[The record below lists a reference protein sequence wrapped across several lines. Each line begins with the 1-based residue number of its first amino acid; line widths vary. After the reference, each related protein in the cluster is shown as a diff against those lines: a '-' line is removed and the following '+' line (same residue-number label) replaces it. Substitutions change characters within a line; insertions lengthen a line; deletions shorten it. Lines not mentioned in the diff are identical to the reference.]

1 MARVLSIVSVL
12 LFLLIVPAATRAQER
27 FDLLVRGGRVIDGT
41 GNPWF
46 YADVGIRDG
55 RIVSVG
61 PLTDATATRVLNA
74 EGRVVTPGF
83 IDLHSHAGDQPS
95 GPFARRSL
103 SDDDP
108 RNRAAPNMV
117 AQGATTLVV
126 NQDGRSPWPLAPQRA
141 DYESEG
147 IGPNAIML
155 VGHGTVRS
163 QVMGD
168 DFQRAAT
175 AGEVRAMRA
184 LVRQAME
191 EGAFGMSGGHEYAPM
206 IWSTTD
212 EIVELVSE
220 VHPYHGVY
228 VVHERSSGPEP
239 MWWWP
244 SQDEPG
250 APSMLDAVMETIE
263 VAERTGVA
271 SVQTHIKVRGAH
283 YWGSSGA
290 LIQLISRARARGVNI
305 WADAYSYNTTGSDG
319 RTVLIPP
326 WVRQIAER
334 HRTEAPD
341 YAATLLRLLEHPDTA
356 AMIRMDIAH
365 EIRRRGDAE
374 NLLIL
379 EHPRPSMVGRTIRE
393 LAAERGVDPV
403 QMGILLQLEGDAA
416 RPGGALLRGFSLSE
430 DDLEAFYR
438 QPWVAT
444 ASDAGI
450 TMPGDGP
457 THPRYYGTFPRK
469 IRRFALEKG
478 TVSVEGAIRS
488 MTSLPAQILGL
499 RDRGLIR
506 EGQWADL
513 VIMDLQNVRD
523 MATALDPHQYAEGID
538 HVLVNGQFVIENGTH
553 TWNLPG
559 VVITPDS
566 RGQRPVTQGAG
577 G

>member
-1 MARVLSIVSVL
+1 
-12 LFLLIVPAATRAQER
+12 
-27 FDLLVRGGRVIDGT
+27 
-41 GNPWF
+41 
-46 YADVGIRDG
+46 
-55 RIVSVG
+55 
-61 PLTDATATRVLNA
+61 
-74 EGRVVTPGF
+74 
-83 IDLHSHAGDQPS
+83 
-95 GPFARRSL
+95 
-103 SDDDP
+103 
-108 RNRAAPNMV
+108 
-117 AQGATTLVV
+117 
-126 NQDGRSPWPLAPQRA
+126 
-141 DYESEG
+141 
-147 IGPNAIML
+147 
-155 VGHGTVRS
+155 
-163 QVMGD
+163 
-168 DFQRAAT
+168 
-175 AGEVRAMRA
+175 
-184 LVRQAME
+184 
-191 EGAFGMSGGHEYAPM
+191 
-206 IWSTTD
+206 
-212 EIVELVSE
+212 
-220 VHPYHGVY
+220 
-228 VVHERSSGPEP
+228 
-239 MWWWP
+239 
-244 SQDEPG
+244 
-250 APSMLDAVMETIE
+250 
-263 VAERTGVA
+263 
-271 SVQTHIKVRGAH
+271 
-283 YWGSSGA
+283 
-290 LIQLISRARARGVNI
+290 
-305 WADAYSYNTTGSDG
+305 
-319 RTVLIPP
+319 
-326 WVRQIAER
+326 
-334 HRTEAPD
+334 
-341 YAATLLRLLEHPDTA
+341 
-356 AMIRMDIAH
+356 MIRMDIAH

-469 IRRFALEKG
+469 IRRSALEKG

-513 VIMDLQNVRD
+513 VIMDLENIRD

-559 VVITPDS
+559 VVITPES
-566 RGQRPVTQGAG
+566 RGQRPVMQGAG

>member
-1 MARVLSIVSVL
+1 MARGWSILSAVLVL
-12 LFLLIVPAATRAQER
+12 LSVPGGTGAQES
-27 FDLLVRGGRVIDGT
+27 FDLLIRGGRVIDGT

-55 RIVSVG
+55 RIVAVG
-61 PLTDATATRVLNA
+61 PLTNAMATRVLNA
-74 EGRVVTPGF
+74 EGKVVTPGF
-83 IDLHSHAGDQPS
+83 IDLHSHAGDEGR

-126 NQDGRSPWPLAPQRA
+126 NQDGRSPWPLARQRA
-141 DYESEG
+141 DYESKG

-155 VGHGTVRS
+155 VGHGAVRS

-168 DFQRAAT
+168 DYRRAAT
-175 AGEVRAMRA
+175 ADETRAMRA
-184 LVRQAME
+184 LVSQGME

-212 EIVELVSE
+212 EIVELVSA
-220 VHPYHGVY
+220 VGPYNGVY
-228 VVHERSSGPEP
+228 IVHERSSGPEP

-250 APSMLDAVMETIE
+250 APSMLDSVIETIE

-290 LIQLISRARARGVNI
+290 LIQLIGRARERGVNI

-319 RTVLIPP
+319 QTVLIPP

-334 HRTEAPD
+334 REAETPD
-341 YAATLLRLLEHPDTA
+341 YSATLRRLLEQPDTA
-356 AMIRMDIAH
+356 AMIRVDVAH

-379 EHPRPSMVGRTIRE
+379 EHPQPGMVGRTIRE
-393 LAAERGVDPV
+393 LATERGVDPV
-403 QMGILLQLEGDAA
+403 QMGILLQLEGDPA

-430 DDLEAFYR
+430 GDLEAFYR
-438 QPWVAT
+438 QSWVAT

-506 EGQWADL
+506 EGQWADV
-513 VIMDLQNVRD
+513 VILDLENIRD
-523 MATALDPHQYAEGID
+523 MATPLEPHQYAEGID
-538 HVLVNGQFVIENGTH
+538 HVLVNGNFVIENGTH

-559 VVITPDS
+559 VVITPES
-566 RGQRPVTQGAG
+566 RGQRPVMQGMG